1 MIETFYI
8 AIIPVLAFL
17 ILVIVIERKDTM
29 ISDLF
34 NVNTYMIE
42 KIDNDCYD
50 LYVSDDDGY
59 TWEYYYTYASYEQA
73 QDDAELALARANRE
87 DFYTL

>member
-1 MIETFYI
+1 MEALFYI
-8 AIIPVLAFL
+8 VIIPTLAFL

-29 ISDLF
+29 
-34 NVNTYMIE
+34 NVNTYTID

-50 LYVSDDDGY
+50 VYVSEDDGY
-59 TWEYYYTYASYEQA
+59 TWEYFDTYTSYDEA
-73 QDDAELALARANRE
+73 RDDAELALARANRE